1 MENVMPEFEITE
13 SMRMVQEMARNFAQQ
28 EIKPTVMKYDES
40 QEFPFEIM
48 KKLGELGFLGVIF
61 PEEYGGAG
69 FGYLEYITIIEEIS
83 KVDPSIGLSIAAH
96 NSLCTN
102 HIFTFGNEE
111 QKRKYIPDLATGKKI
126 GAWALTEPT
135 SGSDARSDERTG
147 MPAAIASRTGRPKP
161 SYKDGKTRR
170 SAPESAA
177 SRFAAGSQPVKRTP
191 GASRTGPRGECPT
204 RTRS

>member
-1 MENVMPEFEITE
+1 MPEQAIAENIMPEFEMTE

-28 EIKPTVMKYDES
+28 EIKPVVMKYDES

-48 KKLGELGFLGVIF
+48 KKLGDLGFLGVIF

-69 FGYLEYITIIEEIS
+69 FGYLEYITVIEEIS

-111 QKRKYIPDLATGKKI
+111 QKRKYIPT
-126 GAWALTEPT
+126 
-135 SGSDARSDERTG
+135 
-147 MPAAIASRTGRPKP
+147 
-161 SYKDGKTRR
+161 
-170 SAPESAA
+170 
-177 SRFAAGSQPVKRTP
+177 SQPEKKS
-191 GASRTGPRGECPT
+191 ARG
-204 RTRS
+204 R